1 MGAANNRPLF
11 LMAFKHKQS
20 GPPLH
25 AYICTPAYN
34 GQVDDAF
41 AQSLA
46 EAAFCSPMYNIQI
59 TAGIIGNVGFIEL
72 ARNIFVK
79 KFLEEHTD
87 CTHLFFID
95 GDLQFESRAF
105 VGLIRSGLPICA
117 GIYRRRQA
125 HEDYPFK
132 PAENP
137 DGGGLWFV
145 NDWLQCER
153 VPTGFLCISRK
164 VLEEMAA
171 EAPVLEVADQPGG
184 VPWLFDLKKEPVTS
198 DTHAIAKTYGEA
210 RDLIKKGEKVAG
222 GFRLIGEDYTFCDKY
237 VAKYGHPVP
246 VWSNF
251 DFKHHGFQGNFWN
264 YLNRMKDAGELV
276 KHEDGVVTRVDG
288 NVSSAA

>member
-1 MGAANNRPLF
+1 
-11 LMAFKHKQS
+11 MAFKHKQKDAA
-20 GPPLH
+20 PLH

-34 GQVDDAF
+34 GQVDDAY
-41 AQSLA
+41 AQSIA
-46 EAAFCSPMYNIQI
+46 EAAFCCPMYNIQV

-72 ARNIFVK
+72 ARNIFIK

-105 VGLIRSGLPICA
+105 VGLMRSGLPICA

-125 HEDYPFK
+125 KEDYPFK

-171 EAPVLEVADQPGG
+171 DAPVMEVADQPGG
-184 VPWLFDLKKEPVTS
+184 VPWLFDLKKEPVVT
-198 DTHAIAKTYGEA
+198 DKMQVAKTYGEA
-210 RDLIKKGEKVAG
+210 RALAKAGKEVAG

-237 VAKYGHPVP
+237 VARYGRHVP

-251 DFKHHGFQGNFWN
+251 EFKHHGFQGNFWK
-264 YLNRMKDAGELV
+264 YLERLKDEGEAML
-276 KHEDGVVTRVDG
+276 HDGGVVTRGDG
-288 NVSSAA
+288 NTSSAA

>member
-1 MGAANNRPLF
+1 
-11 LMAFKHKQS
+11 MAFKHKQS

-25 AYICTPAYN
+25 VYICTPAYN

-46 EAAFCSPMYNIQI
+46 EAAFCCPMYNIQI

-79 KFLEEHTD
+79 KFLEEYPD

-105 VGLIRSGLPICA
+105 VGLVRSGLPICA

-137 DGGGLWFV
+137 DGGGLWFIQ
-145 NDWLQCER
+145 DWLQCER

-184 VPWLFDLKKEPVTS
+184 VPWLFDLKKEPVVT
-198 DTHAIAKTYGEA
+198 DKMPVAKTYGEA
-210 RDLIKKGEKVAG
+210 IKLRAEGKDVAG

-237 VAKYGHPVP
+237 REKYGKNVP
-246 VWSNF
+246 VWTNF
-251 DFKHHGFQGNFWN
+251 DFKHHGFQGNFYQ
-264 YLNRMKDAGELV
+264 YLIKKQEAGELI
-276 KHEDGVVTRVDG
+276 KHDGGVVTRADG
-288 NVSSAA
+288 NTSSAA